1 MRLFVGLSLPKDV
14 ADAVLA
20 LEGGVPGAR
29 WQHREQLHM
38 TVRFIGE
45 TDGAT
50 ANLIDDALGA
60 VVVPAF
66 QLQLKGVGI
75 FGGRMP
81 HSLWAGVADDAP
93 LQRLNRKVEIAL
105 QHIGLEPQARK
116 YIPHVTIARLTASPR
131 GRVAAFASENNLFAS
146 PTFMASAFTLF
157 SSMPGDHG
165 SMYQIERV
173 YPLAPA

>member
-1 MRLFVGLSLPKDV
+1 MRLFVGLSLPQDV

-38 TVRFIGE
+38 TIRFIGE

-50 ANLIDDALGA
+50 ANLIDDTLGGI
-60 VVVPAF
+60 VVPAF
-66 QLQLKGVGI
+66 TLQLKGVGF

-81 HSLWAGVADDAP
+81 HSLWAGVADEAP
-93 LQRLNRKVEIAL
+93 LQHLNRKVEIAL
-105 QHIGLEPQARK
+105 QHIGLAAQGRK

-131 GRVAAFASENNLFAS
+131 RAVMAFAGEN
-146 PTFMASAFTLF
+146 
-157 SSMPGDHG
+157 
-165 SMYQIERV
+165 
-173 YPLAPA
+173 